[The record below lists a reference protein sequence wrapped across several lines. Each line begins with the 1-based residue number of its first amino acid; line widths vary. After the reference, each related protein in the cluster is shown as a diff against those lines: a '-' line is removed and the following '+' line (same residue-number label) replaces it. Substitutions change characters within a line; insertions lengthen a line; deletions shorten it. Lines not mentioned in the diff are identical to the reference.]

1 MKYKMGSFLLFFVF
15 LLNIVVINSQTYW
28 LEQASPTQKELT
40 KSLFFDSEYGWVI
53 GDSGTV
59 IRTTNSG
66 SNWAVQQT
74 GIFSS
79 ELKDITF
86 ISRNTGWILAVDST
100 YKTFILHTTNSGVNW
115 STIYYPDTTVILST
129 IFFNDQFTGFVS
141 GFNGE
146 IYRTTNSGANWKTC
160 NIDTTSCLYL
170 FPKNDILFI
179 NSQTGYVC
187 GGVLDL
193 QGVFIK
199 TTDAGSNWFS
209 MCISAEP
216 MNEIVDLGG
225 GRVAVMGGDYDL
237 GSIFAI
243 SSNYG
248 SNWIYEPTG
257 CFGNAT
263 SFAFRTPGEVW
274 AALSFSGMLA
284 VNLDSMKPGSQWQ
297 CINSPGNIP
306 INSIKFLSPVL
317 GYAFGE
323 QGKIYKYNQNVIG
336 VQNNQLNPGE
346 FSLRQNYPNPFN
358 PVTNIKFQIPA
369 SVETSRWDV
378 LVSIY
383 DALGREAA
391 VLVNQQ
397 MQPGTY
403 ELSWDASNYPSGVY
417 YYRLEVV
424 NEGDAAATFTETR
437 KMVLLK

>member
-1 MKYKMGSFLLFFVF
+1 MRYNKWILFLFFVVLF
-15 LLNIVVINSQTYW
+15 ANESIISQVYW
-28 LEQASPTQKELT
+28 IEQTSPTQKELT

-59 IRTTNSG
+59 LRTTNSG
-66 SNWAVQQT
+66 TNWMIQQT

-115 STIYYPDTTVILST
+115 SKSYYPDTTLILST

-146 IYRTTNSGANWKTC
+146 IYKTTNSGANWKIC
-160 NIDTTSCLYL
+160 YIDTTSCLYL
-170 FPKNDILFI
+170 FPKNDILFV
-179 NSQTGYVC
+179 NSQTGFVC

-216 MNEIVDLGG
+216 MNEIVNLGG

-237 GSIFAI
+237 GSIFAV

-263 SFAFRTPGEVW
+263 SFSFRTPAEVW
-274 AALSFSGMLA
+274 AALSFSGTLA

-297 CINSPGNIP
+297 CINTPGNIP
-306 INSIKFLSPVL
+306 INSIKFLSPTV
-317 GYAFGE
+317 GFAFGE

-336 VQNNQLNPGE
+336 IQNNQQNPAE
-346 FSLRQNYPNPFN
+346 FSLGQNYPNPFN

-369 SVETSRWDV
+369 TVETSRRDV

-383 DALGREAA
+383 DALGREVA
-391 VLVNQQ
+391 VLVDQQ
-397 MQPGTY
+397 MQPGKY
-403 ELSWDASNYPSGVY
+403 EVEWNAEGYPSGVY

-424 NEGDAAATFTETR
+424 NEVDAAPTFTETK